1 MGMIE
6 IIPFT
11 EDKKEYIKVL
21 NYEWLQ
27 KYFAVEPNDV
37 IQLSD
42 PVKEI
47 VNKGGLIF
55 YATYNNEI
63 IGTYSLMKIAD
74 TEYELAKMAVT
85 EKCKSLGIG
94 KMMMDHSIKEAV
106 KLGAKILS
114 LYSNTKL
121 IAAINLYRKYGF
133 EEVSLPSAVHY
144 ERANI
149 KMKKKL

>member
-1 MGMIE
+1 MGMIK

-11 EDKKEYIKVL
+11 EDKKEYIKIL

-27 KYFAVEPNDV
+27 KYFTVEPNDV

-55 YATYNNEI
+55 YALYNNEI
-63 IGTYSLMKIAD
+63 VGTYSLMKIND
-74 TEYELAKMAVT
+74 EEYELAKMAVI
-85 EKCKSLGIG
+85 ESCKGLGIG
-94 KMMMDHSIKEAV
+94 KLMLVHSIDEAL
-106 KLGAKILS
+106 KLEAKILS

-121 IAAINLYRKYGF
+121 EAAIHLYRKYGF
-133 EEVSLPSAVHY
+133 EQVLLPSDIHY

-149 KMKKKL
+149 KMEKKL

>member
-1 MGMIE
+1 MID

-11 EDKKEYIKVL
+11 EEKKEYIKIL

-27 KYFAVEPNDV
+27 KYFTVEPNDV

-42 PVKEI
+42 PVEEI
-47 VNKGGLIF
+47 IAKGGLIF

-63 IGTYSLMKIAD
+63 VGTYCLIKISAV
-74 TEYELAKMAVT
+74 EYELAKMAIT
-85 EKCKSLGIG
+85 EKCKGLGIG
-94 KMMMDHSIKEAV
+94 KIMMEHSIKEAIN
-106 KLGAKILS
+106 LNAKILS

-121 IAAINLYRKYGF
+121 EAAIHLYGKYGF
-133 EEVSLPSAVHY
+133 VKVPLPSAIHY

-149 KMKKKL
+149 KMEKTL